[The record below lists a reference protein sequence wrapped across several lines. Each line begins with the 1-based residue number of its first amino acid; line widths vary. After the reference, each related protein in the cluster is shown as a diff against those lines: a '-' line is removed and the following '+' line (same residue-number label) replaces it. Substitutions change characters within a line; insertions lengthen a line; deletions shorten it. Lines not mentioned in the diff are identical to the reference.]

1 MRRKRLT
8 RFEMWRE
15 KLDAVGA
22 MLAQAR
28 SALVISGTGLSVEA
42 GMPVYR
48 NLLGLEKN
56 EPNDAKLIETA
67 LSAETFQRNPEMT
80 WKYLMRMEAGQ
91 RAVAPS
97 RAHEVIAALS
107 QRIPRTVVLTTA
119 TDRLHQRAGSRN
131 VIEMHGALYDLR
143 CPRCELVTRHET
155 FDTLNIPPPCPQC
168 GGVMRPTLAFYGE
181 ALSEEPFARLQEEL
195 DQGFDIV
202 IAIGI
207 VQMYPYL
214 ARPIILARAE
224 NSPTVEIG
232 ELNSDVSEFVDFRF
246 KGASVETVERIWEV
260 CEAMPTRKPRSHPS
274 AD

>member
-28 SALVISGTGLSVEA
+28 SVLVISGTGLSVEA

-48 NLLGLEKN
+48 NLLGLEKAN
-56 EPNDAKLIETA
+56 DDDAKLIETA
-67 LSAETFQRNPEMT
+67 MSAETFQQNPEMT
-80 WKYLMRMEAGQ
+80 WKYLLKMEAGQ

-107 QRIPRTVVLTTA
+107 TRIPRTVVLTTA

-131 VIEMHGALYDLR
+131 VIEMHGALYDLQ
-143 CPRCELVTRHET
+143 CSRCELVTRHES
-155 FDTLNIPPPCPQC
+155 FDQLNIPPPCPQC
-168 GGVMRPTLAFYGE
+168 GGVMRPTLALYGE
-181 ALSEEPFARLQEEL
+181 ALAEEPFARFQEEL

-202 IAIGI
+202 IAIGV

-214 ARPIILARAE
+214 ARPIILARTE
-224 NSPTVEIG
+224 NTPTVEIG
-232 ELNSDVSEFVDFRF
+232 ELTSEVSDIVDFRF
-246 KGASVETVERIWEV
+246 KGELSSVIERIWEV
-260 CEAMPTRKPRSHPS
+260 FEAMPTRRPRSR
-274 AD
+274 ADGD